1 MSILHKNIEMFAK
14 ANVKQKLNINSNGEK
29 MDITKWKSVAVKKE
43 THTLL
48 QGLCNEKE
56 RNPARMISK
65 LVKDYMEYQ
74 AKKKGISVDKYES
87 ILLQKLKKNGKN

>member
-1 MSILHKNIEMFAK
+1 MNISESVK
-14 ANVKQKLNINSNGEK
+14 VSVKQNLNTNVNGGT
-29 MDITKWKSVAVKKE
+29 MDISKWKSVAVKKE

-74 AKKKGISVDKYES
+74 AKKKGMTVDKYTT

>member
-56 RNPARMISK
+56 
-65 LVKDYMEYQ
+65 ETQ
-74 AKKKGISVDKYES
+74 QG
-87 ILLQKLKKNGKN
+87 